1 MKTLGRTPPP
11 SRGATPSPWSIG
23 SHRPRPAVNLWP
35 EVVDSQRPAS
45 PCPPPGPDSLR
56 QPGLAP
62 LPRPAGPDLGASSA
76 SDRPWICPPGVLALR
91 WLDVL
96 PLTRGKVATRPRRLI
111 LGHPAASA
119 KVSKLCHVPVKMT
132 SIHAVSRCTFI
143 CWPFVGHLLAG
154 RPTVKPM
161 AGIDTIYL
169 TSPGALGYE

>member
-62 LPRPAGPDLGASSA
+62 LPRPTGPDLGASSA
-76 SDRPWICPPGVLALR
+76 SDRPWICPPGGLASP

-96 PLTRGKVATRPRRLI
+96 PLTLPWAGVSPNASSWGI
-111 LGHPAASA
+111 LLRQAVCFPSGA
-119 KVSKLCHVPVKMT
+119 KPSEY
-132 SIHAVSRCTFI
+132 
-143 CWPFVGHLLAG
+143 
-154 RPTVKPM
+154 VKPL
-161 AGIDTIYL
+161 AV
-169 TSPGALGYE
+169 LGCQTAAYSRRE